1 MWGGIPFLIEEQRW
15 KDGLSQAV
23 SLRFVTSQHIIFTLR
38 WRRVS
43 YLWRERTSTST
54 GSPIMLYHSR
64 DSSHLCQRQI

>member
-38 WRRVS
+38 
-43 YLWRERTSTST
+43 
-54 GSPIMLYHSR
+54 
-64 DSSHLCQRQI
+64 

>member
-1 MWGGIPFLIEEQRW
+1 
-15 KDGLSQAV
+15 V